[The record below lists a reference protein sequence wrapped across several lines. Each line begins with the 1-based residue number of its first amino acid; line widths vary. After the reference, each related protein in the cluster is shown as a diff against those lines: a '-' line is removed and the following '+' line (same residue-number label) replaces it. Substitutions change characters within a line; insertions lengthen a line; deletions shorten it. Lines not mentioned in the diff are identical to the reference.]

1 MFLRHRAH
9 PGSLAVALGALV
21 LIVAASTACRRE
33 VAAVGRAG
41 GEKQVATRS
50 VAVPVEGMI
59 CQICAGRV
67 KSALKAV
74 HGVADVEVSLEK
86 RHAVIQY
93 EDGRVTPDQLV
104 RAIRDL
110 GYRTGA
116 PTSASR

>member
-33 VAAVGRAG
+33 VAALAQAD
-41 GEKQVATRS
+41 GERQVATRS

-67 KSALKAV
+67 KSVLKAV
-74 HGVADVEVSLEK
+74 DGVSDVEVSLEK
-86 RHAVIQY
+86 RKAVIQFQ
-93 EDGRVTPDQLV
+93 DGKVTPDQLAL
-104 RAIRDL
+104 AIRDL
-110 GYRTGA
+110 GYKTGT
-116 PTSASR
+116 PIPASR

>member
-1 MFLRHRAH
+1 MLLRHRPA
-9 PGSLAVALGALV
+9 SLAVTLGASV

-33 VAAVGRAG
+33 GAASAHAG

-74 HGVADVEVSLEK
+74 HGVSDVEVRLEK
-86 RHAVIQY
+86 RNAVIQF
-93 EDGRVTPDQLV
+93 EDGTVTPDQLM
-104 RAIRDL
+104 RAITEL
-110 GYRTGA
+110 GYKAGRPA
-116 PTSASR
+116 PVDSR